1 MSREQKANMIDLS
14 RLSGQELRSLR
25 KRINA
30 ELKGRK
36 PTKSLTIDTV
46 YRPGGRVRRWTL
58 YVLQLKNNKYYVG
71 ITAQKVQNRY
81 EQHANGTGAKW
92 TKLHQPLGILEYY
105 SIGVMSEGE
114 AVAIE
119 TNKTLEYISMHGSE
133 HVRGGKLTIIDDK
146 KLEKVYQR
154 LLRVHQKS
162 LL

>member
-1 MSREQKANMIDLS
+1 MMEEIGLTS
-14 RLSGQELRSLR
+14 LSGQELRALR
-25 KRINA
+25 KRINKQ
-30 ELKGRK
+30 LKMRK
-36 PTKSLTIDTV
+36 PSKLHTTN
-46 YRPGGRVRRWTL
+46 PGGRVRRWTL
-58 YVLQLKNNKYYVG
+58 YVLQLKNNKYYIG
-71 ITAQKVQNRY
+71 ITAQRVEARY

-154 LLRVHQKS
+154 LLRVLQKS